1 MSLFSDIVPRD
12 DPLNSTPEIRV
23 TSEDLAERV
32 SDVVVDKLKPII
44 LSTSKNSQLSE
55 AVLSQ
60 IEDKLDRLLQWQEE
74 AKPTASGSSKEVKL
88 NVCYFCRE
96 SGHLANKCKDRA
108 YCQGCGVNQHQY
120 EGCGEKNSTCIKC
133 DLVGHNALVH
143 ETIDLALRKKLYD
156 ANP

>member
-74 AKPTASGSSKEVKL
+74 AKPTA
-88 NVCYFCRE
+88 
-96 SGHLANKCKDRA
+96 CKDRA
-108 YCQGCGVNQHQY
+108 YCQGCGGNQHPY
-120 EGCGEKNSTCIKC
+120 ERCE
-133 DLVGHNALVH
+133 
-143 ETIDLALRKKLYD
+143 EKKL
-156 ANP
+156 NMQKM